1 MDDKNFLA
9 EIDAL
14 LSRLPSMEVFS
25 RFDGPADMWLGHAN
39 AVLKSKLH
47 GGEQVEL
54 GSLNHAIERGDY
66 LGISRPVAIRGL
78 LRLIHMVRHKLLM
91 ATGGT
96 GAVVFDKGMHYQ
108 YFEAIRGII
117 QTATRELFIV
127 DPYLDADVLSR
138 FVGCAGADVRIRL
151 LGKKNVQALLP
162 AVQALNKER
171 GTVQFRSIQSIH
183 DRFVFVDSSKC
194 HFSGGSFAAGPTNA
208 PTLVVELVDAAPQAL
223 ALYED
228 KWANATVQPL

>member
-1 MDDKNFLA
+1 MNDKNFLA

-25 RFDGPADMWLGHAN
+25 RFDGPADIWLGQAN

-47 GGEQVEL
+47 GGEQAEL

-78 LRLIHMVRHKLLM
+78 LRLIHMVRHNLLM
-91 ATGGT
+91 ASGGT
-96 GAVVFDKGMHYQ
+96 GAVVFDRGMHYQ

-138 FVGCAGADVRIRL
+138 FVGCAGANVSIRL
-151 LGKKNVQALLP
+151 LGKKIFKRCYPQC
-162 AVQALNKER
+162 R
-171 GTVQFRSIQSIH
+171 HSIKS
-183 DRFVFVDSSKC
+183 
-194 HFSGGSFAAGPTNA
+194 
-208 PTLVVELVDAAPQAL
+208 AAPFSLGASKVFMTDLYFLILQNAIFQADHL
-223 ALYED
+223 QRDRQTRL
-228 KWANATVQPL
+228 P